1 MRVFLPS
8 HRAVLPPG
16 RGRSDMLADSS
27 SLAQTAAAALLGS
40 AVVGTGCVL
49 WQAHLSQLPSGS
61 GHPETTTA
69 RVVELWVYPLQL

>member
-1 MRVFLPS
+1 
-8 HRAVLPPG
+8 
-16 RGRSDMLADSS
+16 MLADSS